1 MNTDKKSPTSS
12 QSAELTCYAAMNEA
26 QRSEDSTLT
35 DLLCVVS
42 PHEKGFWQADV
53 YFYGWDEGIP
63 PDWFCTGKR
72 GGTKEEIINMVIER
86 YPSARIVMGYLEY
99 ALIAARNILKL
110 KHIVI
115 VGRWPMKLKS
125 DLSKCKKGD
134 WVCSAKHGWEKI
146 TYIDSGDGRQRKSSV
161 QRRHLPML

>member
-86 YPSARIVMGYLEY
+86 YPSARIVDGVLGICPDCGEEY
-99 ALIAARNILKL
+99 FEVETHCYCGQVANEIK
-110 KHIVI
+110 
-115 VGRWPMKLKS
+115 
-125 DLSKCKKGD
+125 
-134 WVCSAKHGWEKI
+134 E
-146 TYIDSGDGRQRKSSV
+146 
-161 QRRHLPML
+161 